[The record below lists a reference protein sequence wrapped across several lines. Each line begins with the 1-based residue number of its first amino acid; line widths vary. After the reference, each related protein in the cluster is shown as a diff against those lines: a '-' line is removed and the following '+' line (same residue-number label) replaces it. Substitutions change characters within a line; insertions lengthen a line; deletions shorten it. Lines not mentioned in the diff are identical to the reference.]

1 MICENVKNRDS
12 LLQFC
17 DEQKLETLV
26 AYLREILT
34 INEHLNLT
42 SIKNFDDACLL
53 HLEDSLVAV
62 SQIMAAIDGGMC
74 DIGSGGGF
82 PGVPLG
88 VATGRRTTLVDSRAK
103 KIKAVMQ
110 TVHASH
116 ADDFAEFEGVA
127 ERIEDFGRE
136 RRGKFAVV
144 TARALSSLPSLF
156 ELASPLLKI
165 EGSFVALKS
174 EIESE
179 EEDWGLRLAPK
190 LGFELVNKCPLTLS
204 DGETKRVIYTFQR
217 THESAVKLP
226 RKVGLAQKQPLK
238 A

>member
-103 KIKAVMQ
+103 KIKAVIQ
-110 TVHASH
+110 AVHASH
-116 ADDFAEFEGVA
+116 ADDIAKFEGVA
-127 ERIEDFGRE
+127 ARIEDFERE

-144 TARALSSLPSLF
+144 TARALSSLPSLL
-156 ELASPLLKI
+156 ELSSPLLKI
-165 EGSFVALKS
+165 EGSFVSLKS

-204 DGETKRVIYTFQR
+204 DGATKRVIYTFQKV
-217 THESAVKLP
+217 HESKVKLP
-226 RKVGLAQKQPLK
+226 RKMGMAHKQPLCP
-238 A
+238 

>member
-1 MICENVKNRDS
+1 MSYEINKLLELCEKER
-12 LLQFC
+12 
-17 DEQKLETLV
+17 LETLV

-88 VATGRRTTLVDSRAK
+88 VATGRKTTLVDSRAK
-103 KIKAVMQ
+103 KIKAVIQ
-110 TVHASH
+110 AVHASH
-116 ADDFAEFEGVA
+116 ADDIAKFEGVA
-127 ERIEDFGRE
+127 ARIEDFGRE

-144 TARALSSLPSLF
+144 TARALSSLPSLL

-179 EEDWGLRLAPK
+179 EEVWGLRLAPK
-190 LGFELVNKCPLTLS
+190 LGFELINKCPLTLS
-204 DGETKRVIYTFQR
+204 DGETKRIIYTFQKV
-217 THESAVKLP
+217 HESKVKLP
-226 RKVGLAQKQPLK
+226 RKMGMAQKQPLCP
-238 A
+238 